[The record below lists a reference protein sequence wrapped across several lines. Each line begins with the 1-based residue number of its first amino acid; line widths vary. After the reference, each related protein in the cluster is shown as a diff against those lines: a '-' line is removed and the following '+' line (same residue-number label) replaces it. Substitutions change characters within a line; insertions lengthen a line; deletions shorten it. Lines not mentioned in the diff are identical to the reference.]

1 MALSIALPRSH
12 APGLSALRL
21 PRPSEAAV
29 VFVLTASLYLAVAY
43 ALVFSGN
50 ALSGD
55 GVSRVAIANRIL
67 FSRDPHLAAVGF
79 VWSPLPNLVLL
90 PLVPFKFLWP
100 ALVQQAFAGNIVSS
114 LFMAGAVWQLLGLLQ
129 EIGVKRAMRLAL
141 TVCFA
146 LHPMIVLYGANSM
159 SEAQFIFF
167 LLLVV
172 RYLMRWVRTN
182 ESGPLVVTGLG
193 LGLAYLTRY
202 EAVAAA
208 VAVIPIVAIASYM
221 RNIGNRAGR
230 LTLAVC
236 DCLIACTPI
245 AAAFVLWAFASW
257 LITGVPFQ
265 QFSSVYGNA
274 AQLEA
279 KGLVHPGIGQEI
291 LWARQGMI
299 WMLALEPLV
308 AAVAVVCVIRSLS
321 RRDGSSLAPAFVLS
335 AVLAFMYWAYSTGM
349 ILRSLRYFIVV
360 IPLAVVMVGM
370 AVAPPRNPISSVR
383 PAPHHRRFRRSARAR
398 SARRATVA
406 VVCLLALAAAVPAGA
421 IAVLSPS
428 INQSDSDAYMLQ
440 AFLNRGSLTAEQQLA
455 AKRWTTDRA
464 VAGYIDSMH
473 PGRGSVLVDDFLG
486 FVIVMASEHPDQFVI
501 TSDRDFQ
508 AILADPAQAGVL
520 YVLVPPDRDLGSL
533 DAVNRAF
540 PHIYDNGA
548 GIATLA
554 NQFDDASDLGRN
566 WRLYR
571 LTPQH

>member
-1 MALSIALPRSH
+1 MALSAALPRSH
-12 APGLSALRL
+12 TIALPALRL

-50 ALSGD
+50 ALAGD
-55 GVSRVAIANRIL
+55 GVSRVATANRVL
-67 FSRDPHLAAVGF
+67 FSRDPHLAAIGF

-114 LFMAGAVWQLLGLLQ
+114 LFMAGAVWQLLGLLR

-141 TVCFA
+141 TACFA

-208 VAVIPIVAIASYM
+208 AAVLPIVAIASYM
-221 RNIGNRAGR
+221 RNFGNRAGR

-245 AAAFVLWAFASW
+245 AFAFVVWALVSW

-265 QFSSVYGNA
+265 QFSSAYGNA
-274 AQLEA
+274 AQLQA
-279 KGLVHPGIGQEI
+279 KGLLHPGLAQEI
-291 LWARQGMI
+291 FWAREGI
-299 WMLALEPLV
+299 NWMLALEPLI
-308 AAVAVVCVIRSLS
+308 AAVAVISIMRSLS
-321 RRDGSSLAPAFVLS
+321 RRDASILIPALVLG
-335 AVLAFMYWAYSTGM
+335 AVVVFMFWAYSTGT

-360 IPLAVVMVGM
+360 IPLAVIMVGM
-370 AVAPPRNPISSVR
+370 AVAPPRNQVFSVKPI
-383 PAPHHRRFRRSARAR
+383 RRMRRYRRSVRAR
-398 SARRATVA
+398 SVRNVMVA
-406 VVCLLALAAAVPAGA
+406 AVSLLILAAGMPAGA
-421 IAVLSPS
+421 LAVLSPYT
-428 INQSDSDAYMLQ
+428 NQADAYPLQ
-440 AFLNRGSLTAEQQLA
+440 ALLNRGSLTTEQELA
-455 AKRWTTDRA
+455 VKRWTTDRE
-464 VAGYIDSMH
+464 VAAYIDSMH

-501 TSDRDFQ
+501 TPDRDFQ

-533 DAVNRAF
+533 DAVNRAY
-540 PHIYDNGA
+540 PHIYDTGA

-554 NQFDDASDLGRN
+554 NQFNDASDLGRN

-571 LTPQH
+571 LAPQH